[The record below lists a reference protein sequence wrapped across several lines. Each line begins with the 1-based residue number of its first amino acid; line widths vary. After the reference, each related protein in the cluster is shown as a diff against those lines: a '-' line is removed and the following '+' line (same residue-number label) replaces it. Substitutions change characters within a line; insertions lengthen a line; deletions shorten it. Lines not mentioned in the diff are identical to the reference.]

1 MPESTFIMTAA
12 ASVPE
17 LVHWNPYD
25 VAEPTLLAGT
35 GDAEEALHLDRDEI
49 GTYSELCFDEHV
61 SKAILDE
68 GVLLQP
74 GEIATLRVYH
84 SVAAKK
90 AVVIK
95 DDDILTKKELAF
107 HAAEVAK
114 ATLQELQIWLDND
127 CFRKAFLKSSDGKP
141 KNIMTSRYVSKWKW
155 VKQPDGSMK
164 KIIRMR
170 LAVSYTHLT
179 LPTTTSV

>member
-1 MPESTFIMTAA
+1 M
-12 ASVPE
+12 
-17 LVHWNPYD
+17 
-25 VAEPTLLAGT
+25 
-35 GDAEEALHLDRDEI
+35 
-49 GTYSELCFDEHV
+49 CFDEHM

-68 GVLLQP
+68 GVILQP

-84 SVAAKK
+84 SAAAKK

-127 CFRKAFLKSSDGKP
+127 CFRKALLKSSDGKP

-170 LAVSYTHLT
+170 LVLRGFMDQEAFSLDTFAGT
-179 LPTTTSV
+179 AKRTS